1 MMAPQKSSMT
11 LRYFIVVVV
20 VVWVGLRF
28 DGVDINEIGVGW
40 GVRSI
45 LILPKYNVLLK
56 TMGFSVLNKLSMKY
70 NNF

>member
-1 MMAPQKSSMT
+1 MT
-11 LRYFIVVVV
+11 LRYFIVDVVVV

-28 DGVDINEIGVGW
+28 DGVDINENGVGW

-45 LILPKYNVLLK
+45 LILPKYNVLVK
-56 TMGFSVLNKLSMKY
+56 NMGVFNKLLIKN